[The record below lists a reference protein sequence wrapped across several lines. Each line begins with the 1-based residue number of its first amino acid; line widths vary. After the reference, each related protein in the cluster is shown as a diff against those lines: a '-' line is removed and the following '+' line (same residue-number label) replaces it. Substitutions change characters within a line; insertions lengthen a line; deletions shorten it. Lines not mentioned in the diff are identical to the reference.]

1 MIFIGFGK
9 KPNKPRIR
17 FTVEKAK
24 QLGRGGVPR
33 RKLTLLF
40 QQYGINVR
48 KHRAAANQIENLF
61 KQMEGASGSQMRSL
75 NQQFANIFQKVLD
88 YERK

>member
-9 KPNKPRIR
+9 KPEKPRIK
-17 FTVEKAK
+17 FTVQKAK

-48 KHRAAANQIENLF
+48 KHRAAAQQIENLF
-61 KQMEGASGSQMRSL
+61 KQMETANASQMKSL
-75 NQQFANIFQKVLD
+75 NQQFANAFQRVLD